1 MHENWAW
8 MSPKKEKRCTVP
20 YTMEGL
26 INWARAGGNYGTTD
40 SGQVKRW
47 LIAIVVGGHTDLGG
61 HAETG

>member
-1 MHENWAW
+1 
-8 MSPKKEKRCTVP
+8 VP